1 MVALCILFTYLQ
13 LTRSFI
19 LNKYSFLLD
28 SRTRIIIPHI
38 YTRKHWNLHRPN
50 VLLHHIRAAEEIVNM
65 FFFVDKIKIWLG
77 IQKKERE
84 TEKKW

>member
-28 SRTRIIIPHI
+28 SRTRIIIIPHI
-38 YTRKHWNLHRPN
+38 YTRKHWNLHQPN
-50 VLLHHIRAAEEIVNM
+50 VLLHHIRAAKEIVNM
-65 FFFVDKIKIWLG
+65 LFFC
-77 IQKKERE
+77 
-84 TEKKW
+84 